1 MAKYLLKV
9 SYTLD
14 GIRGVRKEGGT
25 ARRDVA
31 DKLVANVGGTMEA
44 FYFAFGSDDV
54 FVIADLPDNKT
65 AASVAT
71 TVSAS
76 GGATVETVVLLTPE
90 DIDDAVKRGVD
101 YRAPGQ

>member
-1 MAKYLLKV
+1 MGKYLLKV

-31 DKLVANVGGTMEA
+31 DKLVANAGGTMEA

-54 FVIADLPDNKT
+54 FVIADLPDNRT
-65 AASVAT
+65 AASIAM
-71 TVSAS
+71 TVSAG
-76 GGATVETVVLLTPE
+76 GGATVDTVVLLTPE
-90 DIDDAVKRGVD
+90 DIDDAVKRHAD
-101 YRAPGQ
+101 YRAPGK